1 MQQYEMELCGVH
13 RTLPFIPIRD
23 DLAFASFVV
32 LGDAELVAACAGPL
46 AKKIGPVDAVVTA
59 EAKGIALAYAV
70 TRELG
75 LKEFIVARK
84 SVKSYMQD
92 VVSEEVHSI
101 TTQGAQHLYLDG
113 VDAEKIK
120 GRRVCLLDDVISTG
134 ESITA
139 LEHLVKR
146 AGGQVVCRAALLAEG
161 DAANRKDIVFLQKLP
176 LFAVSPDG
184 NHTPLD

>member
-32 LGDAELVAACAGPL
+32 LGDAELIAACAEPL
-46 AKKIGPVDAVVTA
+46 AAKIGPVDVVVTA

-70 TRELG
+70 TRALG
-75 LKEFIVARK
+75 LPAFVVARK
-84 SVKSYMQD
+84 SVKSYMQH
-92 VVSEEVHSI
+92 VVGEEVHSI

-113 VDAEKIK
+113 VDAARIR

-134 ESITA
+134 DSIAA
-139 LEHLVKR
+139 LEHLVNR

-161 DAANRKDIVFLQKLP
+161 DAAKRDDIVFLQKLP

-184 NHTPLD
+184 THTPLD